1 MNGRWIRATACIGLV
16 AIGTSGCATY
26 RTHPE
31 FKARQ
36 KTLQTV
42 TCLPPDVEVFK
53 VAFTGTHE
61 TMPELY
67 PAIKEQTVDALRHV
81 MEAKGYQWQPLDV
94 SEPALEQTPDL
105 RTTYHT
111 IQQIYA
117 KTLEDIK
124 KRRQKKFTYTIGAE
138 INPMADYAQA
148 DALFL
153 VKWLAYKKTGG
164 EIAKDIAKSI
174 LIAAVTLGSVV
185 AFSPTSEAMAHVA
198 LIDGNTGDVLWYHV
212 NFQDTAVDVAEE
224 WQLTRALN
232 RLLKPF
238 PKSAAKV
245 LAEKERRARRRH
257 HAPEPVGVSPVEPE
271 PSAELE
277 PVAAPP
283 PAPY

>member
-1 MNGRWIRATACIGLV
+1 MKGRMIRLTACVGLV
-16 AIGTSGCATY
+16 AVATSGCATY
-26 RTHPE
+26 LTHPE
-31 FKARQ
+31 FKERQ

-42 TCLPPDVEVFK
+42 ACLPPDVEVFK

-67 PAIKEQTVDALRHV
+67 PAIKEQTVDGIRHV
-81 MEAKGYQWQPLDV
+81 MEAKGYQWQPLDL
-94 SEPALEQTPDL
+94 SEAALDQAPDL

-117 KTLEDIK
+117 KTLKDIK

-153 VKWLAYKKTGG
+153 IKWVAYKKTGG
-164 EIAKDIAKSI
+164 EIAKDIAKTV
-174 LIAAVTLGSVV
+174 LIAAVTFGTVL
-185 AFSPTSEAMAHVA
+185 AFSPTSEAIAHVA
-198 LIDGNTGDVLWYHV
+198 LIDGNTGDVLWYHE

-224 WQLTRALN
+224 WQLTRTLN

-245 LAEKERRARRRH
+245 LEEKERRRRRRGEA
-257 HAPEPVGVSPVEPE
+257 APAPVELPVEP
-271 PSAELE
+271 A
-277 PVAAPP
+277 P
-283 PAPY
+283 PAPAAPAHP